1 MKALRCTLSICLCA
15 SLAAWQNMSNFPTTW
30 LQWASNCCVQPP
42 PHPPCHKHSHAFSV
56 DTASVGIPTLYASS
70 CSDPPT
76 PTHTHTHI
84 RGPAIRPHT
93 WACLQRKRPGRAALH
108 APVDWLHNV
117 WPAVSLAC
125 PEPSL
130 WGLNTQLGKACFPK
144 REREERKRKGSK
156 WKTEKE
162 SKGMRKAITLYTT
175 LYFRIQIQ

>member
-1 MKALRCTLSICLCA
+1 MQTAPS
-15 SLAAWQNMSNFPTTW
+15 
-30 LQWASNCCVQPP
+30 P
-42 PHPPCHKHSHAFSV
+42 PHPPCHKHSPAFSV

-70 CSDPPT
+70 CSDPPLQ
-76 PTHTHTHI
+76 HTHTHI

-144 REREERKRKGSK
+144 TERAIEREKEREKKREGDREKTKRKVVK
-156 WKTEKE
+156 KKRNEE
-162 SKGMRKAITLYTT
+162 SNNTYIYRFKSSVRYRCC
-175 LYFRIQIQ
+175 FRETIASIYILVSYSLIKI

>member
-1 MKALRCTLSICLCA
+1 M
-15 SLAAWQNMSNFPTTW
+15 
-30 LQWASNCCVQPP
+30 PP
-42 PHPPCHKHSHAFSV
+42 PALTPPPS
-56 DTASVGIPTLYASS
+56 
-70 CSDPPT
+70 
-76 PTHTHTHI
+76 HTHTHI

-144 REREERKRKGSK
+144 RERERGKKKGGWEPEGRQK
-156 WKTEKE
+156 KKAKE
-162 SKGMRKAITLYTT
+162 
-175 LYFRIQIQ
+175 